1 MDFGKVGGS
10 VTITEGEVGLLPF
23 SLKTA
28 DADLQVKTVAELALG
43 EIDSSVTVSLKA
55 REGLP
60 AMTLA
65 YAGPPMALS
74 RSEDI
79 SELSTKLGVTIM
91 QAGIDELERLQEEQ
105 KRLAAEE
112 EKQRIEDEARLA
124 AYYAQR
130 DELLLR
136 RREAKVHAEMRAVEA
151 ERLRQLIE
159 AERAANA
166 EINKTEIRQRVR
178 EIRILRRLA
187 RQAQAAPAKKA
198 GAAKAVAAP
207 KPAAP
212 AGTPGER
219 GACGPGEPGG
229 RAGHHLARH
238 ERLSDAVIFEI
249 ARMIGSKLRSLC
261 SQPAPAATRA
271 RRSRGFFATRLI
283 DLVDER
289 GD

>member
-187 RQAQAAPAKKA
+187 RQAQAAPAKKPEPP
-198 GAAKAVAAP
+198 KAVAAP

-212 AGTPGER
+212 ARPR
-219 GACGPGEPGG
+219 R
-229 RAGHHLARH
+229 RAW
-238 ERLSDAVIFEI
+238 
-249 ARMIGSKLRSLC
+249 SLW
-261 SQPAPAATRA
+261 SWRTRRA
-271 RRSRGFFATRLI
+271 RRSSSQLHRAPLRRSDF
-283 DLVDER
+283 
-289 GD
+289 